1 MLGGKRMKRDDLG
14 VGGTVSAL
22 LTVLLLVAGFA
33 VSTGLLSAIY
43 SAQSEVL
50 RKAVNVGEAV
60 SERLQAF
67 VYEDVRTN
75 RTLLTVRNVGSVGSE
90 VEYLMAVGYDGSVLA
105 EVRPGDTIRLGTQQ
119 AFTLF
124 LSDLLGPGF
133 DNYTEVRSRM
143 ATLYLKTVKGG
154 VFGSG
159 YMAPPSVMT
168 AAYATSTTTIST
180 TETSVTTLPIKT
192 GRETITSWNATVI
205 LDNPDHWPVEA
216 YVGAAFAHTF
226 KLTEDRFKL
235 QTTGFPNWGFQ
246 PGLEA
251 KKDTPWGIVV
261 ANVTSADEIRI
272 PRYVACRQWGVYYW
286 LAGGG
291 GWNMGG
297 TGPVVKP
304 STLGPTYVELKHL
317 SRHYD
322 MSVCAAIEYDRWEAP
337 DPNEAELF
345 DPRGTTVRGAVFSF
359 TPVATYTTPWSR
371 TATLTWSWQNVY
383 TRTTFTE
390 TRVDYWWTRIP
401 GYGGG
406 LYGTTTTWY
415 PLATGGRFWGID
427 DSFNVRTQT
436 RTLTLTYSTTYE
448 QLGRGSATTWTVTV
462 PVTRYYIRPGS
473 YDVNYTV
480 TKTFT
485 VRASGRTTVYLYHTI
500 TTTVNDVFT
509 AVFTAPGTTWRDDAR
524 DMQRITFPGGI
535 YAEVR
540 RCQDD
545 RDPNRCPDWWYV
557 RNIYKLAYIKVV
569 DLWNTTNVLAFKT
582 NASDFVVK
590 VDRPIGIAAVYTYD
604 RSEEKLPPPPR
615 PPTWGE
621 NYCIDKTETCDSFDA
636 GKVRITSDI
645 WDSAPEG
652 QCDGQVT
659 VTFVKETNDPNCGA
673 WVAPA
678 PGAYTTNQLQPCP
691 QSGNTVTCTAPAG
704 STIIRGCAR

>member
-1 MLGGKRMKRDDLG
+1 VRERSEMG
-14 VGGTVSAL
+14 VSGTVSAL

-90 VEYLMAVGYDGSVLA
+90 IEYLMAVGYDGSVLA
-105 EVRPGDTIRLGTQQ
+105 EVRPGDTIKLGTQQ

-180 TETSVTTLPIKT
+180 AESSVTNLPIET
-192 GRETITSWNATVI
+192 GTETITSWNATVI

-216 YVGAAFAHTF
+216 YVGAAFADTSL
-226 KLTEDRFKL
+226 LTSIDQRVVG
-235 QTTGFPNWGFQ
+235 GFPSWGFQ

-251 KKDTPWGIVV
+251 KKRGGAV
-261 ANVTSADEIRI
+261 ANVTSADQIKI
-272 PRYVACRQWGVYYW
+272 PRYAACGLWGYSNTIPGIHGVFQWYLGS
-286 LAGGG
+286 
-291 GWNMGG
+291 N
-297 TGPVVKP
+297 GPVVKP
-304 STLGPTYVELKHL
+304 SILGPTYVGLRNL
-317 SRHYD
+317 YAYYGTT
-322 MSVCAAIEYDRWEAP
+322 VCAESPYPYGEQPPPHP
-337 DPNEAELF
+337 DTVELF

-359 TPVATYTTPWSR
+359 NPVVTYTTPWSR
-371 TATLTWSWQNVY
+371 TATLTWTWQNVY
-383 TRTTFTE
+383 GRTTFTE
-390 TRVDYWWTRIP
+390 TRVVYVWTWLP
-401 GYGGG
+401 GWGVFDIA
-406 LYGTTTTWY
+406 TTWY
-415 PLATGGRFWGID
+415 PLATRGWFGGID
-427 DSFNVRTQT
+427 DWSNVRTQT
-436 RTLTLTYSTTYE
+436 RTWTFTYSSTYE
-448 QLGRGSATTWTVTV
+448 ELRRGSATTWTVTV
-462 PVTRYYIRPGS
+462 PVTSYYIWPE
-473 YDVNYTV
+473 YYNLLYTI

-485 VRASGRTTVYLYHTI
+485 VSASGRTTVYLYHT
-500 TTTVNDVFT
+500 TTTTMNDVLT
-509 AVFTAPGTTWRDDAR
+509 AVFTAPGTTWRDDSQ

-540 RCQDD
+540 RCRDD
-545 RDPNRCPDWWYV
+545 RNSNNCPGWWYV
-557 RNIYKLAYIKVV
+557 RDSYKLAYIKVV
-569 DLWNTTNVLAFKT
+569 DLWNTTNVLAFRT
-582 NASDFVVK
+582 DANNFVVK

-604 RSEEKLPPPPR
+604 RTVERLPPPP
-615 PPTWGE
+615 PPPPGRE
-621 NYCIDKTETCDSFDA
+621 NYCIDKTETCESFDA
-636 GKVRITSDI
+636 GTIRRTSDI
-645 WDSAPEG
+645 WDTAPEG

-659 VTFVKETNDPNCGA
+659 VTFVREGGDSNCGA
-673 WVAPA
+673 WIA
-678 PGAYTTNQLQPCP
+678 PGAGTYTSDQLQRCP
-691 QSGNTVTCTAPAG
+691 ENNGQITCTVPAG
-704 STIIRGCAR
+704 STIINGCARPRS

>member
-1 MLGGKRMKRDDLG
+1 MRKGSEMG
-14 VGGTVSAL
+14 VSGTVSAL

-105 EVRPGDTIRLGTQQ
+105 EARPGDTIKLGTQQ

-180 TETSVTTLPIKT
+180 TESMVTTLPIET
-192 GRETITSWNATVI
+192 GRWTITSWNATVI

-226 KLTEDRFKL
+226 PLTRDKYKL
-235 QTTGFPNWGFQ
+235 QTNGFPSWGFQ

-251 KKDTPWGIVV
+251 KKYQPTSTISGQIVV
-261 ANVTSADEIRI
+261 ENVTSADEIRI
-272 PRYVACRQWGVYYW
+272 PRYVACRQWGVYPS

-291 GWNMGG
+291 GWNIGG
-297 TGPVVKP
+297 AGPVVKP
-304 STLGPTYVELKHL
+304 STLGPTYVELKYL
-317 SRHYD
+317 FRHYG
-322 MSVCAAIEYDRWEAP
+322 MSVCAEIEYPPAGPAKVP

-345 DPRGTTVRGAVFSF
+345 DPRGTTVRGRVFSIL
-359 TPVATYTTPWSR
+359 PKAVYTTPWSR
-371 TATLTWSWQNVY
+371 TTTIPVWTSVVRGTGTFTTTRNVY
-383 TRTTFTE
+383 IF
-390 TRVDYWWTRIP
+390 IP
-401 GYGGG
+401 T
-406 LYGTTTTWY
+406 GTITWY
-415 PLATGGRFWGID
+415 PLATGMMNPDAFAL
-427 DSFNVRTQT
+427 FQT
-436 RTLTLTYSTTYE
+436 RTLTLTY
-448 QLGRGSATTWTVTV
+448 ATTIDDLSLTTAMLWTTQV
-462 PVTRYYIRPGS
+462 PATRVR
-473 YDVNYTV
+473 VNADYTLRQTFTKTYTV
-480 TKTFT
+480 
-485 VRASGRTTVYLYHTI
+485 SGTTTLYHTI
-500 TTTVNDVFT
+500 TTTVNDVLTLMFT
-509 AVFTAPGTTWRDDAR
+509 WPGATWRDDTR

-545 RDPNRCPDWWYV
+545 RDPNNCPGWWYV
-557 RNIYKLAYIKVV
+557 RDLYKLAYIKVV

-582 NASDFVVK
+582 GANDFVVK

-604 RSEEKLPPPPR
+604 RSEERLPPPPS
-615 PPTWGE
+615 PPSWGE
-621 NYCIDKTETCDSFDA
+621 NRCIDKVETCPSFDA
-636 GKVRITSDI
+636 GKIRLTSDT
-645 WDSAPEG
+645 WEGAPEG
-652 QCDGQVT
+652 QCDGEVT
-659 VTFVKETNDPNCGA
+659 VTFVREGGGSNCGA
-673 WVAPA
+673 WVASS
-678 PGAYTTNQLQPCP
+678 PGAYSQSQLQRCP
-691 QSGNTVTCTAPAG
+691 ENNGQITCTAPAG
-704 STIIRGCAR
+704 STIIHGCARQRS

>member
-1 MLGGKRMKRDDLG
+1 MG
-14 VGGTVSAL
+14 VSGTVSAL

-105 EVRPGDTIRLGTQQ
+105 EVRPGDTIKLGTQQ

-180 TETSVTTLPIKT
+180 TESSVTTLPIET

-216 YVGAAFAHTF
+216 YVGAAFADTF
-226 KLTEDRFKL
+226 YLTITDQRVVG
-235 QTTGFPNWGFQ
+235 GFPSWGFQ

-251 KKDTPWGIVV
+251 KKRECRIGSCSIVV
-261 ANVTSADEIRI
+261 ANVTSADQIKI
-272 PRYVACRQWGVYYW
+272 PRYAACRLWGFSNTAPGIYG
-286 LAGGG
+286 AF
-291 GWNMGG
+291 GWYLGSN
-297 TGPVVKP
+297 GPVVKP
-304 STLGPTYVELKHL
+304 SILGPTYVALRNL
-317 SRHYD
+317 FTYYG
-322 MSVCAAIEYDRWEAP
+322 MSVCAESPYGGPPPPHP
-337 DPNEAELF
+337 DTAELF

-359 TPVATYTTPWSR
+359 NPVATYTTPWSR
-371 TATLTWSWQNVY
+371 TATLTWTWQNVY
-383 TRTTFTE
+383 SRTTFTE
-390 TRVDYWWTRIP
+390 TRTFHEWTRLP
-401 GYGGG
+401 GNDGWFS
-406 LYGTTTTWY
+406 TTTWY
-415 PLATGGRFWGID
+415 PLANGGDGWW
-427 DSFNVRTQT
+427 NVRTQT
-436 RTLTLTYSTTYE
+436 RTWTLTYSTTYE

-462 PVTRYYIRPGS
+462 PVTSYYIRPGY
-473 YDVNYTV
+473 YDLRYTI

-485 VRASGRTTVYLYHTI
+485 VSASGRTTVYLYHT
-500 TTTVNDVFT
+500 TATTVNDVLT
-509 AVFTAPGTTWRDDAR
+509 AVFTAPGTTWRDDTR
-524 DMQRITFPGGI
+524 DMQRIAFPGTI
-535 YAEVR
+535 YADIR
-540 RCQDD
+540 RCQDER
-545 RDPNRCPDWWYV
+545 RDPCPGWYYV
-557 RNIYKLAYIKVV
+557 RDWYGLAYVKVV

-582 NASDFVVK
+582 GGGDFIVK
-590 VDRPIGIAAVYTYD
+590 VDRPIGIAAVYTYA
-604 RSEEKLPPPPR
+604 RTEEKLPPPP
-615 PPTWGE
+615 PPPIKAEPGCIEGVDICSSFDSNLVPRTSSTKESHRLGECDGMVTTTFENRGGE
-621 NYCIDKTETCDSFDA
+621 N
-636 GKVRITSDI
+636 
-645 WDSAPEG
+645 
-652 QCDGQVT
+652 
-659 VTFVKETNDPNCGA
+659 CGV
-673 WVAPA
+673 WIA
-678 PGAYTTNQLQPCP
+678 PGPGTYTDNQLQRCP
-691 QSGNTVTCTAPAG
+691 ESNGQITCTVPAG
-704 STIIRGCAR
+704 STLINGCARRQS

>member
-1 MLGGKRMKRDDLG
+1 MG
-14 VGGTVSAL
+14 VSGTVSAL

-50 RKAVNVGEAV
+50 RRAVNVGEAV

-105 EVRPGDTIRLGTQQ
+105 EARPGDTIKLGTQQ

-180 TETSVTTLPIKT
+180 TETSVTTLPIQT

-216 YVGAAFAHTF
+216 YVGAAFADTF
-226 KLTEDRFKL
+226 YLTMTNQRVVD
-235 QTTGFPNWGFQ
+235 GFPSWGFQ

-251 KKDTPWGIVV
+251 KKRECRIGSCSIVV
-261 ANVTSADEIRI
+261 ANVTSADQIKI
-272 PRYVACRQWGVYYW
+272 PRYAACRLWGFSNTNPGFYGAFRW
-286 LAGGG
+286 HLGSG
-291 GWNMGG
+291 
-297 TGPVVKP
+297 GPVVKP
-304 STLGPTYVELKHL
+304 SIHGPTYVALRNL
-317 SRHYD
+317 YTYYG
-322 MSVCAAIEYDRWEAP
+322 MSVCAEHPYGGPPPPHP
-337 DPNEAELF
+337 DTAELF

-359 TPVATYTTPWSR
+359 NPVATYTTPWSR
-371 TATLTWSWQNVY
+371 TATLTWSWQNAY
-383 TRTTFTE
+383 SRTTFTT
-390 TRVDYWWTRIP
+390 TRVDRWYTGLP
-401 GYGGG
+401 GYE
-406 LYGTTTTWY
+406 LLRTTTTWY
-415 PLATGGRFWGID
+415 PLATGGGFWGID

-462 PVTRYYIRPGS
+462 PVTSYYIRPGH
-473 YDVNYTV
+473 YDLRYTI

-485 VRASGRTTVYLYHTI
+485 VSASGRTTVYLYHTI
-500 TTTVNDVFT
+500 TETVNDVLT
-509 AVFTAPGTTWRDDAR
+509 AVFTAPGATWRDDTR
-524 DMQRITFPGGI
+524 DMQRIAFPGTI
-535 YAEVR
+535 YADIR
-540 RCQDD
+540 RCQDE
-545 RDPNRCPDWWYV
+545 RRNPCPGWYYV
-557 RNIYKLAYIKVV
+557 RDYYGLAYVKVV

-582 NASDFVVK
+582 GGGDFVVR

-604 RSEEKLPPPPR
+604 RTDQRLPPPP
-615 PPTWGE
+615 PPPRELE
-621 NYCIDKTETCDSFDA
+621 NHCIDSVATCESFDA
-636 GKVRITSDI
+636 NQVIRTSDI
-645 WDSAPEG
+645 SDAAPEG

-659 VTFVKETNDPNCGA
+659 VTFVKGTDDPYCGA

-678 PGAYTTNQLQPCP
+678 PGAYSESELRPYRCP
-691 QSGNTVTCTAPAG
+691 ENNRQITCTAPAG
-704 STIIRGCAR
+704 STIIHGCARQRSS